1 MIRRPRI
8 NFKPIVRP
16 GGRSVGGGVAQ
27 VAPRSDP
34 TDPSQENAAG
44 TPPREGNSLPA
55 ADHKEPQAPE
65 DKQGSQNEKE
75 LVNGSESQPI
85 KVTPV
90 PFQRRKRISTLPN
103 LAKPRASN
111 SSSAITPSQKPS
123 PVEIPLVQPNNN
135 APVKNEVS
143 SPEKPK
149 LPSSPK
155 SPTSHGPI
163 LGQPHPLPE
172 KRTPVP
178 HVPQFSPNKKPALKL
193 LDSSPGKS
201 VQPLTKEELCPLK
214 ERPSQESS
222 VNEASLSRTK
232 PTPIKKVVV
241 DVEKERLRRAQKLRD
256 LLRDE
261 LRKERKAWKEKHPII
276 DTSIEPERSKMTMRD
291 FVHFIPVNNPMKS
304 SFEERKNSEKSQ
316 STETPITTTDVKN
329 TPLEEDGD
337 LDEDENDSQFVVPRV
352 KVAEDGSI
360 ILDEESLTVEVTRAK
375 AAIVEEND
383 PIFERGS
390 TTTYSSFRKN
400 THSKPW
406 SNQETE
412 MFFLAISMVGTD
424 FSMIG
429 QLFPHRERIEIK
441 NKFKREERANGWRID
456 KAFSEK
462 QAFDFDFFA
471 KLLERA
477 LAEKT
482 KKPRSP
488 RVKKP
493 QEKKSPKTRKKPK
506 DKQAAETKSK
516 DCDENEANLSEGEM
530 ADLRTAEKENEET
543 LGLNDSQT
551 SLDLAPVKKKRQRKN
566 KEADS
571 VGSVEENSLEKGK
584 KSRKKNKQETEPK
597 SKDCDENEA
606 NLSEGELADSRTSE
620 KENEETLGLNDSQT
634 SLDLVPVKKKRQR
647 KKKEAGSVGSVEEN
661 GLQKGKKS
669 RNKNKQET
677 EPKSKDCDENEANLS
692 EGEMADSRTSEKEN
706 CETLGLNDSQTS
718 LDLVPVKKKRQ
729 RKHKEADSVDS
740 VEENGL
746 QKGKKKSRK
755 KNKSTSGEEGHE
767 SGKEKTG
774 NDDSLTTE
782 ENPVPDTIKE
792 KKRRARK
799 KNNDPKGPEKEPLLE
814 DGSAVSPLTK
824 KTKSRRKG
832 KTVTFE
838 DTDPVENVKE
848 DVVKTLESL
857 CVESEESVHNESIT
871 LFSEDSDWPEGDLL
885 SSTQLM
891 DVHDCEVP
899 PVSDLSTADE
909 HMVSVCED
917 PMPGSPQKSTGEASD
932 FKRNTC
938 KESSVR
944 DSVPKEVD
952 SHVKDNSAEISQP
965 GIEYITRPEPNCTPP
980 EAAVERLAKD
990 TITVSESVNASSNE
1004 DLTTK
1009 PEAEMEP
1016 VTSPPKPA
1024 PVARG
1029 RFQKPKPNLAKSHTQ
1044 KETVAVAEDAP
1055 NIQELALEGSSKIS
1069 LCHKE
1074 DLTVL
1079 EKHEDN
1085 KMEVSTVD
1093 GMLSLDGTVP
1103 VTLPIQSPKDSP
1115 SKHSESAHP
1124 LSGAPEFA
1132 PPETG
1137 QDRTT
1142 TEASCNEK
1150 PPGQTVRGRLIRP
1163 KPNLARAPGKV
1174 RQLDQCQTKEQ
1185 TDKLGQTSDKP
1196 SITNL
1201 PLETPK
1207 LDKGTE
1213 NKSEDHSVPKDDCR
1227 PSSIKPTPLV
1237 RSRFQKPKPNLV
1249 RTPTRIAKPEENHS
1263 KTAGASSVA
1272 PTHHKEEMCPVK
1284 KVGEQRL
1291 EIPME
1296 EEGSTQ
1302 DSASVPIACTTQSDS
1317 SSASSH
1323 SETMDMDSIPEHL
1336 GQDATSELFTADEPL
1351 RSPNKCVKSPAKFSP
1366 LACDGSNEPNLVRI
1380 SPRTERSN
1388 VEEDHSRKITE
1399 QVTEEPTSI
1408 SQSPRE
1414 GLSALG
1420 KPGEPEREISL
1431 SDENIAQQTSA
1442 SFPYTSNSETS
1453 ETVLSQ
1459 NKQLDS
1465 LPGHMGSE
1473 EILKDSSSTEEA
1485 MKPEPVKTPIP
1496 VRGRLQ
1502 RPKPNIQRAAAKNI
1516 PASNGATKDEIS
1528 MNVESLLPSTIKT
1541 NNTVSPGGSIS
1552 VLNASYREKASP
1564 SRLQPVNEGRPAD
1577 VLKPAVLSRSRFQ
1590 RPKPNL
1596 ARAAVKKDLSASDEE
1611 SKATGQSIQPT
1622 VFIPKTSICE
1632 DVSKRSGDLGHPQ
1645 SAALLSEGPQSSDP
1659 PPETQQNP
1667 PKENTTV
1674 AGVTDVHDSFEDG
1687 VAISEEAAAYEPS
1700 THPTLR
1706 TAGAQ
1711 SPNLWCTVKRKRTS
1725 GQEDQAGSVDVRDYS
1740 KADTANN
1747 SLEQSGETEF
1757 GHTVRRETSLHT
1769 NDSQIVHCDGNEQ
1782 RLPSNQAPE
1791 PLKTLEDHKPI
1802 IALPGLRIHPKPNLT
1817 RAVGRKE
1824 ASQTLDAEDK
1834 IKADEKFQTPET
1846 SCLNSRKVVES
1857 SCPAEGAQR
1866 VNTAACETTRL
1877 KEEDATSLNIKPAQL
1892 RRGRLVRPKPNLAR
1906 ACNRKEST
1914 ETNQALSAEIEPTT
1928 TETHNA
1934 DPSVSSPVTKRKAA
1948 EYGKTVSPKKR
1959 CPSASEAEFE
1969 RYLDHKVFV
1978 SGEQQNTLS
1987 PGKPQHSAKAN
1998 LQENSPS
2005 IEVNSASSGAEP
2017 DCHVY
2022 QRSRFGRQ
2030 LKRPVLPTPPAPS
2043 HSEPE
2048 DSTEKDKNLRSTKSS
2063 IGKSRYS
2070 NSVSKKCKG
2079 KTTLIKLRASQ
2090 EEEEE
2095 DDDDA
2100 QLDFE
2105 EENYNLAP
2113 DMVNQAPVFVPFSLR
2128 SPRPVPSEIEETVE
2142 ELEIPVEI
2150 LEVPSITDGTH
2161 THSHLLPDAQS
2172 EHESPDNSDHVDGS
2186 TEAAMTLISMGNP
2199 VFQSRVSEP
2208 DTGLT
2213 PKETEPETPLM
2224 GTGSINQKHE
2234 FENCEDLAF
2243 KDRTEEARSDETHCD
2258 LLSNEHGAPGELG
2271 DQDGL
2276 VLMECLPSQSSD
2288 SRLANLCTDPDD
2300 GNSGVPFEQ
2309 INFHG
2314 LPGDSQPCCVVPHNQ
2329 EISDNL
2335 SETGCPDEETTFI
2348 LTLVEIPLNSD
2359 YQYSCD
2365 TFIPEEPLPAP
2376 VMVSA
2381 GSAHAVSTSECQSTE
2396 TVASSV
2402 PASCDPC
2409 IPPDIENAESA
2420 VSPISRKRRAS
2431 NSEAVEAE
2439 PFQKKPLLQ
2448 DSVQIEEQH
2457 VAEKI
2462 VEKNLELTNVEEEST
2477 SVTSI
2482 PGPCQEDQI
2491 PTSDIKSKPETPSSS
2506 TQDTSE
2512 LAVLSTE
2519 NNSINST
2526 GHLPAACSALPS
2538 KTTLKRPGKK
2548 PLGIL
2553 GLVCKEKAKR
2563 GKEDLKSKT
2572 KTLPRPL
2579 SKKPSLSSR
2588 KSQDKVS
2595 TRNNASA
2602 TSIQVPSQTC
2612 SLPAVSVVPSV
2623 KEEINDSGKPQDLDN
2638 QINKPQELPSSTED
2652 VSEEEVSTV
2661 SEYFF
2666 DDIFMPVD
2674 DD

>member
-16 GGRSVGGGVAQ
+16 GGRSVGGGAAQ
-27 VAPRSDP
+27 VAPRPDP
-34 TDPSQENAAG
+34 TDSSQENAAG
-44 TPPREGNSLPA
+44 TPPGE
-55 ADHKEPQAPE
+55 DHKEPQAPE

-75 LVNGSESQPI
+75 LVNGSESQQI

-103 LAKPRASN
+103 LAKPRASI
-111 SSSAITPSQKPS
+111 SSSAVTPSQKPS

-178 HVPQFSPNKKPALKL
+178 HLPQFSPHKKPALKL

-316 STETPITTTDVKN
+316 STETPITTSDVKN
-329 TPLEEDGD
+329 TTLEEDGD
-337 LDEDENDSQFVVPRV
+337 LDEEEDDSQFVVPRV

-493 QEKKSPKTRKKPK
+493 QEKKSPKTRKKQK
-506 DKQAAETKSK
+506 DKQAAESKSK

-530 ADLRTAEKENEET
+530 ADSRIAEKENEET

-551 SLDLAPVKKKRQRKN
+551 SLDLAPVKKKRQRKK

-571 VGSVEENSLEKGK
+571 VDSVEEDNLQNGK

-606 NLSEGELADSRTSE
+606 NLLEGEVADSRTSE
-620 KENEETLGLNDSQT
+620 KENEESLGLNDSQT

-647 KKKEAGSVGSVEEN
+647 KKKEADSVGSVEED

-669 RNKNKQET
+669 RT
-677 EPKSKDCDENEANLS
+677 
-692 EGEMADSRTSEKEN
+692 
-706 CETLGLNDSQTS
+706 
-718 LDLVPVKKKRQ
+718 
-729 RKHKEADSVDS
+729 
-740 VEENGL
+740 
-746 QKGKKKSRK
+746 

-782 ENPVPDTIKE
+782 ENPDPDTIKE

-799 KNNDPKGPEKEPLLE
+799 KTNDPNVPEKEPLLE

-824 KTKSRRKG
+824 KTKSRGKG

-838 DTDPVENVKE
+838 DTEPVENVKE
-848 DVVKTLESL
+848 DVVKTLENM
-857 CVESEESVHNESIT
+857 CAESEESVHNESIT

-885 SSTQLM
+885 SSTQIM

-909 HMVSVCED
+909 HMASVCED
-917 PMPGSPQKSTGEASD
+917 PMPGSPQKSAGEAAD
-932 FKRNTC
+932 FMRNTC

-965 GIEYITRPEPNCTPP
+965 GTECITRPEPNLTNHSEKESSSLQIQSVLHLTSELSCS
-980 EAAVERLAKD
+980 EKD
-990 TITVSESVNASSNE
+990 HMVSESVNASSNE

-1016 VTSPPKPA
+1016 VTSPPKRA

-1029 RFQKPKPNLAKSHTQ
+1029 RFQKPKPNLAKSLTR
-1044 KETVAVAEDAP
+1044 KETVAVAEDAH

-1093 GMLSLDGTVP
+1093 GMLSLDGNVP
-1103 VTLPIQSPKDSP
+1103 VTLPIQSPKDSS

-1124 LSGAPEFA
+1124 LSAAPEFA
-1132 PPETG
+1132 PQETG

-1163 KPNLARAPGKV
+1163 KPNVARAPGKI

-1201 PLETPK
+1201 PFETPE

-1227 PSSIKPTPLV
+1227 QSSIKPTPLV

-1249 RTPTRIAKPEENHS
+1249 RTPSRTAKPEENNS
-1263 KTAGASSVA
+1263 KTAGDSSVA
-1272 PTHHKEEMCPVK
+1272 PTHHKEEMCPVE

-1296 EEGSTQ
+1296 EEGSTE
-1302 DSASVPIACTTQSDS
+1302 DSASVPIACITQSDS

-1351 RSPNKCVKSPAKFSP
+1351 RSPNKCVKSPAKSSP

-1380 SPRTERSN
+1380 SPRTERSI

-1414 GLSALG
+1414 GPSALG
-1420 KPGEPEREISL
+1420 KPGEPERDISL
-1431 SDENIAQQTSA
+1431 SDENIAQETSA

-1465 LPGHMGSE
+1465 LPVHMGSE

-1502 RPKPNIQRAAAKNI
+1502 RPKPNIQRAAAKKTI

-1528 MNVESLLPSTIKT
+1528 MNVESLLPSTINI

-1552 VLNASYREKASP
+1552 VLNASDREKASP
-1564 SRLQPVNEGRPAD
+1564 SRLLPANEGRPAD

-1596 ARAAVKKDLSASDEE
+1596 ARAAVKKDLSASQSASDEE
-1611 SKATGQSIQPT
+1611 SKATGRSIQPT
-1622 VFIPKTSICE
+1622 VCIPKTSICE
-1632 DVSKRSGDLGHPQ
+1632 DVSERSGDLGHPQ
-1645 SAALLSEGPQSSDP
+1645 SAALLSEGPQSSEP
-1659 PPETQQNP
+1659 PPETQQNL
-1667 PKENTTV
+1667 PKENTIV
-1674 AGVTDVHDSFEDG
+1674 AGVTDVHDRFEDK
-1687 VAISEEAAAYEPS
+1687 VAISEEAAADEPS
-1700 THPTLR
+1700 THPPLK
-1706 TAGAQ
+1706 TARVQ
-1711 SPNLWCTVKRKRTS
+1711 SPNLRCTVKRKHTS
-1725 GQEDQAGSVDVRDYS
+1725 GQEDDQAGSVDVSYIIYIIILPPYLLIDAHFSMSFDVISPLSINLSAWEMKIRALLVQLLNADGAWLHQHKKHQTQFSFVYQSRWQRDRKGQVQHYS
-1740 KADTANN
+1740 KADTVNN

-1757 GHTVRRETSLHT
+1757 GHTVTRETSLHT
-1769 NDSQIVHCDGNEQ
+1769 NDSQAVHCDGNEQ
-1782 RLPSNQAPE
+1782 RMPSNQAPE
-1791 PLKTLEDHKPI
+1791 PLQTLVDHKPI
-1802 IALPGLRIHPKPNLT
+1802 ISLPGLRTHPKPNLT
-1817 RAVGRKE
+1817 RAVGKKE
-1824 ASQTLDAEDK
+1824 ASRTLNAEDS
-1834 IKADEKFQTPET
+1834 IKADEKFQTSET
-1846 SCLNSRKVVES
+1846 SCSNSSKVVES

-1866 VNTAACETTRL
+1866 VNTASSETTRL
-1877 KEEDATSLNIKPAQL
+1877 KEEDATSLDIKPAQL

-1914 ETNQALSAEIEPTT
+1914 EKNQALSAEIEPTT
-1928 TETHNA
+1928 TETHNT

-1959 CPSASEAEFE
+1959 CPSKSEAEFE
-1969 RYLDHKVFV
+1969 HDLDHKVFV
-1978 SGEQQNTLS
+1978 SGEHQNSLS

-2017 DCHVY
+2017 DCPVY

-2070 NSVSKKCKG
+2070 NSVSKKSKG

-2095 DDDDA
+2095 EDDDDS

-2150 LEVPSITDGTH
+2150 LEVPSITDETN
-2161 THSHLLPDAQS
+2161 TYSHLLPDAQS
-2172 EHESPDNSDHVDGS
+2172 EHESPAHPDNSDHIDGS

-2213 PKETEPETPLM
+2213 PKETEPETQLM

-2243 KDRTEEARSDETHCD
+2243 KDRTEEARSDENHCD
-2258 LLSNEHGAPGELG
+2258 LPSNEHGAPGELG
-2271 DQDGL
+2271 DQDSL

-2288 SRLANLCTDPDD
+2288 SSLANLCTDPVD
-2300 GNSGVPFEQ
+2300 GKSGVPFEQ
-2309 INFHG
+2309 MNFHG

-2335 SETGCPDEETTFI
+2335 AETGCRDEETTFI

-2365 TFIPEEPLPAP
+2365 TFIPDESLPAP

-2381 GSAHAVSTSECQSTE
+2381 GSAHAVSTSECQSPE

-2409 IPPDIENAESA
+2409 IPPDFEKAESA
-2420 VSPISRKRRAS
+2420 LSPISRKRRAS
-2431 NSEAVEAE
+2431 NSEGVETG

-2448 DSVQIEEQH
+2448 DSVQVGRAWLQPFTCLITLYTH
-2457 VAEKI
+2457 YI
-2462 VEKNLELTNVEEEST
+2462 N
-2477 SVTSI
+2477 
-2482 PGPCQEDQI
+2482 
-2491 PTSDIKSKPETPSSS
+2491 
-2506 TQDTSE
+2506 
-2512 LAVLSTE
+2512 AV
-2519 NNSINST
+2519 
-2526 GHLPAACSALPS
+2526 CS
-2538 KTTLKRPGKK
+2538 
-2548 PLGIL
+2548 
-2553 GLVCKEKAKR
+2553 
-2563 GKEDLKSKT
+2563 
-2572 KTLPRPL
+2572 
-2579 SKKPSLSSR
+2579 
-2588 KSQDKVS
+2588 
-2595 TRNNASA
+2595 
-2602 TSIQVPSQTC
+2602 
-2612 SLPAVSVVPSV
+2612 
-2623 KEEINDSGKPQDLDN
+2623 
-2638 QINKPQELPSSTED
+2638 
-2652 VSEEEVSTV
+2652 
-2661 SEYFF
+2661 
-2666 DDIFMPVD
+2666 
-2674 DD
+2674 